1 MNGDLKRIIKLIS
14 FPPITWVKNTNRA
27 FKELS
32 WIHKRTNKIKK
43 YNHNSD
49 PKLLNIG
56 CGSNQL
62 IGWLNTDF
70 TPDNDNV
77 IFIDSTQKQ
86 PLDSTV

>member
-1 MNGDLKRIIKLIS
+1 MD
-14 FPPITWVKNTNRA
+14 TQKNQQ
-27 FKELS
+27 
-32 WIHKRTNKIKK
+32 NKK
-43 YNHNSD
+43 NNNNSD
-49 PKLLNIG
+49 PKLLNIV